1 MKLKKGFTLIELL
14 IVITIIGILAGIVL
28 VNLGS
33 AREKAKIA
41 LAKSTARQIYNTIIL
56 LENDTELWPG
66 HKQPYEIEPGASG
79 NEICDD
85 PPPDNCNFKFSDP
98 EAGLV
103 ATDGGYPHWQ
113 GPYLSSSQLIDPWGS
128 EYFFDTDYDIQPG
141 AGQKWAVVIGSY
153 GPNGKGLN
161 QYDSDDVIY
170 IIKEE

>member
-1 MKLKKGFTLIELL
+1 MKLKKGFTLIEILV
-14 IVITIIGILAGIVL
+14 VIAIIGILASIVL
-28 VNLGS
+28 VNMSG
-33 AREKAKIA
+33 AKEKAKIA
-41 LAKSTARQIYNTIIL
+41 QAKSTAKQIYNAIIF

-85 PPPDNCNFKFSDP
+85 PPPNNCDFKFSDA

-103 ATDGGYPHWQ
+103 ADDGYSNWK
-113 GPYLSSSQLIDPWGS
+113 GPYILPRQLIDPWGS
-128 EYFFDTDYDIQPG
+128 EYFFDTDYDIEAG

-153 GPNGKGLN
+153 GPNGQGLN

-170 IIKEE
+170 IIQE